1 MAMALLEIRNLH
13 TYFYTDSGVAR
24 AVDGV
29 SFSIEREQSVALVGE
44 SGCGKSVTALSI
56 MRLVDD
62 PPGRI
67 VEGEIIFDGENLLTV
82 PESRMRE
89 VRGAEIGMI
98 FQEPMTS
105 LNPVFSVGRQI
116 TECIRV
122 HENVSKE
129 AARRRAVDML
139 RKVGIPNPEVRVNQY
154 PHQMSG
160 GMKQRVMIA
169 MSSCCNPIF
178 GIADEPTTA
187 LDVTIQ
193 AQILDLM
200 KSMRKKTGF
209 TDLFITHDLAVVAE
223 YADVVNVMYA
233 GKIVERAVTGR
244 VFSAPTH
251 PYTVGLLSSAPR
263 LVEDRDRLPTIPGA
277 VPSPTHWPRGCRFHP
292 RCSRATAECRREI
305 PPFEEHAPDH
315 FAACYHPFQVR
326 AAGLHVEE

>member
-1 MAMALLEIRNLH
+1 MPLLDVRNLH
-13 TYFYTDSGVAR
+13 TYFYTDTGVAR

-67 VEGEIIFDGENLLTV
+67 VEGEIIFDGEDLLTV
-82 PESRMRE
+82 PESRMRQI
-89 VRGAEIGMI
+89 RGGKIGMI

-116 TECIRV
+116 MECIRV
-122 HENVSKE
+122 HQQVSKDQ
-129 AARRRAVDML
+129 ARERAIDML
-139 RKVGIPNPEVRVNQY
+139 RKVGIPNPEARVDQY
-154 PHQMSG
+154 PHQLSG

-169 MSSCCNPIF
+169 MSSSCNPIF

-200 KSMRKKTGF
+200 KSMRTKTGF
-209 TDLFITHDLAVVAE
+209 TDLFITHDLGVVAE

-233 GKIVERAVTGR
+233 GRIVERAATLEI
-244 VFSAPTH
+244 FAAPKH
-251 PYTVGLLSSAPR
+251 PYTVGLLNSVPR
-263 LVEDRDRLPTIPGA
+263 LVEDRERLPTIPGT
-277 VPSPTHWPRGCRFHP
+277 VPSPTHWPQGCRFHP
-292 RCSRATAECRREI
+292 RCDRAIPECRREP
-305 PPFEEHAPDH
+305 PPFKEHAPAH
-315 FAACYHPFQVR
+315 FAACYRPVGSH
-326 AAGLHVEE
+326 AES